1 MYSIMCYIT
10 FVNDINKFPLNET
23 KNVSSK
29 RYRIRMQISIVMH
42 ELGKK
47 PQPGKYLGCYF
58 GK

>member
-29 RYRIRMQISIVMH
+29 KYRIRMQICTVMYG
-42 ELGKK
+42 LVKK